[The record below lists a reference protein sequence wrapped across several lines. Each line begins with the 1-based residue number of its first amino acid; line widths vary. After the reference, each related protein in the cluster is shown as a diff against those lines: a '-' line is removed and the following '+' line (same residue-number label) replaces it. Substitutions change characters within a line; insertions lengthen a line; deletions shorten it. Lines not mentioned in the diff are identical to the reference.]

1 MVHAFTALGPGSIRS
16 QELRSQKP
24 LGATPRKKEKNKG
37 ITVWVWDWT
46 QIWGQRSQ
54 GLVLSLGR
62 ALLSSWWSSLPLP
75 PCPVGQ
81 ASGRSLGLGW
91 AREWGGAFLAGSP
104 VGVQTWWG
112 LGAASLTATPS
123 SPPLQD
129 VAALNGL
136 YRVRV
141 PRRPGAPDGPEAGGY
156 VSSFV
161 PAVSQRRG
169 PGPILALPNRSSPG
183 PSVRPPLSVVQHLR
197 MGKAWTW
204 SCLRGSPGLERDSL
218 VGGGSDRAAQGLVGA
233 GEAADS
239 T

>member
-141 PRRPGAPDGPEAGGY
+141 PRRPGAPDGSVCTLVCTLCAHVQLCMWVCGAWG
-156 VSSFV
+156 
-161 PAVSQRRG
+161 
-169 PGPILALPNRSSPG
+169 RSLTFPFIHT
-183 PSVRPPLSVVQHLR
+183 PF
-197 MGKAWTW
+197 
-204 SCLRGSPGLERDSL
+204 
-218 VGGGSDRAAQGLVGA
+218 
-233 GEAADS
+233 
-239 T
+239 